1 MPRLKN
7 GMARVEFLAVRAE
20 AEALLAK
27 GHPASGIY
35 ERFKA
40 DGKISMSYAA
50 FHRHLKGAPKKA
62 TPNKTPEVSAPSAPP
77 VSAKAVEPEVRKPS
91 VPLPHAPR
99 RIGATFGTD
108 AWRKKDIPSAADL
121 TIKPIPESSP
131 ESGEA

>member
-1 MPRLKN
+1 MPRLRS
-7 GMARVEFLAVRAE
+7 GMARVEFFAVRQE
-20 AEALLAK
+20 VEELLAQ
-27 GHPASGIY
+27 GHTLRLAY
-35 ERFKA
+35 EHLFKLK
-40 DGKISMSYAA
+40 KISMAYDS
-50 FHRHLKGAPKKA
+50 FRRHVKGAPKKA

-77 VSAKAVEPEVRKPS
+77 VSAKAVEPEVRKPC

-99 RIGATFGTD
+99 RIGAPSGTD